1 MINWLKKLFSKK
13 ERALYYDVVISND
26 DAKELEYYWESLY
39 YHSSSKMKFR
49 KQLFPSLIK
58 KGLRF
63 YSDSGILFEV
73 TKVMADGGTIH
84 AKRISDEN

>member
-39 YHSSSKMKFR
+39 YHSSSKMNF
-49 KQLFPSLIK
+49 S
-58 KGLRF
+58 
-63 YSDSGILFEV
+63 
-73 TKVMADGGTIH
+73 
-84 AKRISDEN
+84 